1 MELKDV
7 KIIGSMIP
15 KVLKVV
21 TKYELPEKEFNF
33 VYGQEEYTKDFKKI
47 KKQFRRLWQRM

>member
-7 KIIGSMIP
+7 KILGSMIP

-33 VYGQEEYTKDFKKI
+33 VYGQEEYTKDLKKVI
-47 KKQFRRLWQRM
+47 KQFKRLFKR

>member
-7 KIIGSMIP
+7 KILGSMIP

>member
-21 TKYELPEKEFNF
+21 TKYDLPEKEFNF

>member
-7 KIIGSMIP
+7 KILGGMIP

-21 TKYELPEKEFNF
+21 TKYDLPEKEFNF